1 MKIGKALGTGTLQ
14 RVVTEQPRPFEVD
27 VAEAAFASQSVTTSG
42 EFIRATPLSEDPQ
55 STVSRLIAHPERST
69 LKS

>member
-27 VAEAAFASQSVTTSG
+27 VAEAAFASQLTG
-42 EFIRATPLSEDPQ
+42 YG
-55 STVSRLIAHPERST
+55 
-69 LKS
+69 